1 MHQVQVGEIALVR
14 DRAPGAG
21 NGAEIGGNDAGGDG
35 LLERFAQKGR
45 EQIIL
50 LAGGLDVPFAVSGP
64 ILVGLR
70 VRFHLFDEAALVDS
84 GHREHH
90 RCRHHLLPRRLSR
103 RRSGAHGDIRISRGV
118 DDPLGEDR
126 LASGFAL
133 GDHAADGSVANDRH
147 HEHPVQHRLHPRLL
161 HQDIGDV
168 LEHLRVQCVAVRLRL
183 RHRRSHGLGALLEL
197 DADSFAVDGA
207 GVAVPGETFHSDLSD
222 IAAKTAVSLEQRGTD
237 PGARGGE
244 RRCEAGGPAA
254 DDQHLGFGHHVEVSG
269 RFADFLHGDILTR
282 PLSIGCPDVSTIRP
296 RPGVSLQIM
305 SNSRMEAFSDGVIAV
320 IITILVLDLK
330 VPHGESFGALLPVI
344 PVFLSY
350 VLSFLYVGI
359 YWNNHHHMLHASD
372 RVSGPIL
379 WANLHLLFWLSLFPF
394 ATAWMG
400 ENHFSAVP
408 TALYGAVL
416 LMAAAAYW
424 TLQQAIIASQGPD
437 SLLKRAVGSDWK
449 GKLSPVAYLI
459 GIAAAFWSPRVSQ
472 VLYTAVAALW
482 LVPDRRIEN
491 LLSSDKT
498 RTRHKA

>member
-1 MHQVQVGEIALVR
+1 
-14 DRAPGAG
+14 
-21 NGAEIGGNDAGGDG
+21 
-35 LLERFAQKGR
+35 
-45 EQIIL
+45 
-50 LAGGLDVPFAVSGP
+50 
-64 ILVGLR
+64 
-70 VRFHLFDEAALVDS
+70 
-84 GHREHH
+84 
-90 RCRHHLLPRRLSR
+90 
-103 RRSGAHGDIRISRGV
+103 
-118 DDPLGEDR
+118 
-126 LASGFAL
+126 
-133 GDHAADGSVANDRH
+133 
-147 HEHPVQHRLHPRLL
+147 
-161 HQDIGDV
+161 
-168 LEHLRVQCVAVRLRL
+168 
-183 RHRRSHGLGALLEL
+183 
-197 DADSFAVDGA
+197 
-207 GVAVPGETFHSDLSD
+207 
-222 IAAKTAVSLEQRGTD
+222 
-237 PGARGGE
+237 
-244 RRCEAGGPAA
+244 
-254 DDQHLGFGHHVEVSG
+254 
-269 RFADFLHGDILTR
+269 
-282 PLSIGCPDVSTIRP
+282 
-296 RPGVSLQIM
+296 
-305 SNSRMEAFSDGVIAV
+305 MEAFSDGVIGV

-437 SLLKRAVGSDWK
+437 SLLKRAVGRDWK

-459 GIAAAFWSPRVSQ
+459 GIAAAFWSPWVSQ
-472 VLYTAVAALW
+472 ALYTAVAALW

-491 LLSSDKT
+491 LLSSDRT